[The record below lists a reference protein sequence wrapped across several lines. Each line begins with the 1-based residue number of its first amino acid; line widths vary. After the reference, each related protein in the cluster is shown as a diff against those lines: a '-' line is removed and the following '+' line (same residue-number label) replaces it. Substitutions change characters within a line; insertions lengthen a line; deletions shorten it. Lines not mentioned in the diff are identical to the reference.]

1 MPQRESAASSAPPT
15 PPAPAAPALAPEAA
29 EAPEAETPFNI
40 GDAEDSLE
48 RMCELNARFGDLYRV
63 YSPGRRRY
71 AYVINHPDD
80 VRRVLVSNHANYR
93 KGFGLDRV
101 KMLLGNGLVTSEGE
115 FWRAQR
121 YLMQPMFHRRVITQ
135 FASVIAAANEQLLE
149 RWERLAASGE
159 RINVT
164 DEMSALTLEVIL
176 RAVFGTDLDRL
187 SQQLGKN
194 PFEIIARE
202 SVRDLTFAYRFR
214 QLRKLVSELA
224 ERRRSEATGHF
235 DFIGMLVHA
244 RHRATGAPMGER
256 ELVDEVMTLIIA
268 GHETAASTLNSA
280 WYLLSQH
287 PEAETK
293 LHAEIDA
300 APLCD
305 VLDLAATEALPY
317 TRGVLMETLRLYPAV
332 WLLSRKSIG
341 PDVLAGC
348 AVPAGVDVL
357 LSPYLIHRHPRF
369 WSEPAAFHPERAEFA
384 PQTVRPPLAYVPFS
398 AGPRHCIGESMALFE
413 MTVHLHRVA
422 RRYRLLYEPGQP
434 MPLEALINLRS
445 RGPLMMQL
453 QRR

>member
-1 MPQRESAASSAPPT
+1 MPVSESAAAPPAPSAPSAPSAPPE
-15 PPAPAAPALAPEAA
+15 AP
-29 EAPEAETPFNI
+29 EAPEAESRFNI

-48 RMCELNARFGDLYRV
+48 RMRELNARFGDIYRV

-80 VRRVLVSNHANYR
+80 VKRVLVSNQANYS

-101 KMLLGNGLVTSEGE
+101 KMLVGNGLVTSEGE

-121 YLMQPMFHRRVITQ
+121 YQMQPMFHRRVITR
-135 FASVIAAANEQLLE
+135 FATVIAAANERLLA
-149 RWERLAASGE
+149 RWERLTATGE

-164 DEMSALTLEVIL
+164 DEMSELTLEVIL

-187 SQQLGKN
+187 SQQLGEN
-194 PFEIIARE
+194 PFQIIARE

-224 ERRRSEATGHF
+224 ERRRSDAAEHF
-235 DFIGMLVHA
+235 DFLGMLVSA
-244 RHRATGAPMGER
+244 RHRTTGAPMGER
-256 ELVDEVMTLIIA
+256 ELIDEVMTLIIA

-287 PEAETK
+287 PEAQAK
-293 LHAEIDA
+293 LHAELDA
-300 APLCD
+300 APWLD
-305 VLDLAATEALPY
+305 APDLAATEALPY
-317 TRGVLMETLRLYPAV
+317 TRSVLMETLRLYPAV

-341 PDVLAGC
+341 ADVLAGC
-348 AVPAGVDVL
+348 AIPAGVDVL
-357 LSPYLIHRHPRF
+357 LSPYLIHRHPHF
-369 WSEPAAFHPERAEFA
+369 WSEPESFRPERSEFA
-384 PQTVRPPLAYVPFS
+384 QQTARPPLAYVPFS
-398 AGPRHCIGESMALFE
+398 AGPRRCIGESMALFE
-413 MTVHLHRVA
+413 MCVHLYQVA

-445 RGPLMMQL
+445 RRPLMMQL